1 MALGAL
7 IIREKL
13 GINDTET
20 VEQIKYNSYL

>member
-13 GINDTET
+13 GMSDTET
-20 VEQIKYNSYL
+20 VEQIKYDSYL